1 MLEPVNLSE
10 KAVEEVKHIMSRK
23 QIPEGYALRIGMK
36 GGGGCGGVQYVL
48 GFDQPKEGDLQYQVQ
63 DIPVVVE
70 KKQTMYLIGLM
81 VDFYEGSD
89 ARGFMFVKPEE
100 QEKEPSKV

>member
-1 MLEPVNLSE
+1 MLEPVSLSE
-10 KAVEEVKHIMSRK
+10 KAVEEVKNIMSRK

-48 GFDQPKEGDLQYQVQ
+48 GFDQPKEGDLHYQVQ

-70 KKQTMYLIGLM
+70 KKQTMYLIGLV
-81 VDFYEGSD
+81 VDFYEGAD

-100 QEKEPSKV
+100 QEASKA